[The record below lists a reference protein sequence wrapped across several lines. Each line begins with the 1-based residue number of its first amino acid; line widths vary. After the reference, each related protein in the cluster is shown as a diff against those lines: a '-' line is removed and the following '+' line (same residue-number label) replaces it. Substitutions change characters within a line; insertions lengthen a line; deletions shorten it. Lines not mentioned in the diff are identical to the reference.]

1 MISPEHN
8 IAALYREMHWLSQVV
23 SQVIGCY
30 LKHEG
35 HENHWLEITPP
46 RLEHHVSVYADL
58 VLNWELNTFERLAL
72 ALTIAPALSPNVLDK
87 LFGLNLSTERGFS
100 EFGGVSDKA
109 FSGFIPTGQ
118 TLNFLIAGNDPAW
131 RLEVM
136 HILSPR
142 HRFMAEQVTEL
153 LPADPALP
161 AWAGVY
167 RLSDRWLTYLITGEH
182 PRPELSMSFPA
193 HPLETP
199 LCWEDL
205 ILDYRVMNRVNEIRA
220 WLSYGDTL
228 MQEWRLDQKVKPGYR
243 ALFFGPP
250 GTGKTLTAALLA
262 KATDRDVYRVD
273 VSMVVSKYIGETEK
287 NLSRV
292 FDAASYKDWILFF
305 DEADALFGKRTV
317 TQSSN
322 DRHANQLTG
331 YLLQR
336 IEDFPGTVI
345 LATNLKAN
353 MDDAFTRRFQ
363 SMVEFAL
370 PGPQERLLLWQN
382 AFRGVCELGD
392 DIDLS
397 RIAEDFELSGGQIV
411 NVLRQCA
418 LQAIRRNERVVHRDD
433 LLNGIRQEFQKDNK
447 TIRLT
452 HSPRGAS

>member
-1 MISPEHN
+1 
-8 IAALYREMHWLSQVV
+8 
-23 SQVIGCY
+23 
-30 LKHEG
+30 
-35 HENHWLEITPP
+35 
-46 RLEHHVSVYADL
+46 
-58 VLNWELNTFERLAL
+58 
-72 ALTIAPALSPNVLDK
+72 
-87 LFGLNLSTERGFS
+87 
-100 EFGGVSDKA
+100 
-109 FSGFIPTGQ
+109 
-118 TLNFLIAGNDPAW
+118 
-131 RLEVM
+131 
-136 HILSPR
+136 
-142 HRFMAEQVTEL
+142 
-153 LPADPALP
+153 
-161 AWAGVY
+161 
-167 RLSDRWLTYLITGEH
+167 
-182 PRPELSMSFPA
+182 
-193 HPLETP
+193 
-199 LCWEDL
+199 
-205 ILDYRVMNRVNEIRA
+205 MNRVNEIRA

-262 KATDRDVYRVD
+262 KVTDRDVYRVD

-287 NLSRV
+287 NLSRL

-363 SMVEFAL
+363 NMVEFAL
-370 PGPQERLLLWQN
+370 PGPQERLQLWQN
-382 AFRGVCELGD
+382 AFREVCELGD
-392 DIDLS
+392 DIELS
-397 RIAEDFELSGGQIV
+397 RIAEDFALSGGQIV

-418 LQAIRRNERVVHRDD
+418 LQAIRRGERVVYRDD

-452 HSPRGAS
+452 HSPRGTS